1 MCVCVCVCD
10 QSPTSLPIRTS
21 DINNAFSSTQLL
33 QTHWISSVLGP
44 FLLSPLRRFCQCENP
59 SWPAVKC
66 NTHSGTNSHV
76 QRSQSHVNPSF
87 LSSLTLRSNDFFF
100 GRLAICVN
108 RQLSIWRM
116 TAHSR
121 QTWALLSTS
130 SKVSVRATGDSRSCL
145 CLWCGAAVLRQLQPK
160 VFKQSQH
167 GPVRRCFV
175 ISHRMR
181 KRYDFQ
187 KRWRRYKQ
195 GLWILRAG
203 GDLLASNRG
212 AALIVLWETKSSFLF
227 FFTGGGQ
234 ATIYCSTR
242 PYKTRVWE
250 GLERKE
256 KKKKVF
262 LLLREKYGSPFSCL
276 PCSLFA
282 RLMSDQMGFLKE
294 KSRMPGNIW
303 ERTEAEWRQQN
314 GEAAFK
320 WRELRRARPPLRI
333 NINPDQKTPGDPSNG
348 TTAAVSFF
356 LKTIALFLCLSTL
369 CYPVNFGPPV
379 REKEEKE
386 INKCAWLKNIPTPTS
401 SAGIHSDVDSGSED
415 RRAKNIFPQC
425 QHHFAFSYLCF
436 FFICHS
442 MWDCLIGESRATG
455 GRGA

>member
-1 MCVCVCVCD
+1 MAD
-10 QSPTSLPIRTS
+10 DGALTTDLG
-21 DINNAFSSTQLL
+21 AF
-33 QTHWISSVLGP
+33 VY
-44 FLLSPLRRFCQCENP
+44 FLKGFRAGNRRQQ
-59 SWPAVKC
+59 KLD
-66 NTHSGTNSHV
+66 G
-76 QRSQSHVNPSF
+76 
-87 LSSLTLRSNDFFF
+87 
-100 GRLAICVN
+100 
-108 RQLSIWRM
+108 
-116 TAHSR
+116 
-121 QTWALLSTS
+121 
-130 SKVSVRATGDSRSCL
+130 L
-145 CLWCGAAVLRQLQPK
+145 CLWCGGAVLRQLQPK

-234 ATIYCSTR
+234 ATIYCSPR

-250 GLERKE
+250 GLGRKKE
-256 KKKKVF
+256 KKFFYYCERSMDPPSHVSRVHF
-262 LLLREKYGSPFSCL
+262 LR
-276 PCSLFA
+276 A
-282 RLMSDQMGFLKE
+282 LMSDQIGFLKE

-303 ERTEAEWRQQN
+303 EWTEAEWRQQN

-356 LKTIALFLCLSTL
+356 LKTIALFCVSALCAIL
-369 CYPVNFGPPV
+369 
-379 REKEEKE
+379 
-386 INKCAWLKNIPTPTS
+386 
-401 SAGIHSDVDSGSED
+401 
-415 RRAKNIFPQC
+415 
-425 QHHFAFSYLCF
+425 
-436 FFICHS
+436 
-442 MWDCLIGESRATG
+442 
-455 GRGA
+455 